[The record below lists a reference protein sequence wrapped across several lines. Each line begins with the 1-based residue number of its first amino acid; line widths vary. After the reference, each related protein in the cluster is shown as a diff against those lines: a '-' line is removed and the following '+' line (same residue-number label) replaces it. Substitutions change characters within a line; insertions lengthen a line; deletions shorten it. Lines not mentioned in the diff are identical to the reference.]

1 MNIDI
6 VYHGRQITYKDIAFI
21 RELIAGNPDKSRRS
35 ISKEICQKW
44 NWQQQNGAL
53 KDMICRGLLL
63 KLQSDALITLPPQK
77 RIPNNPFLN
86 RKPPELVK
94 VDKSPIVCD
103 IEDIQTIELRS
114 VRKTKFEKLYNS
126 LICEHHY
133 LGYTQAVGENFKYIA
148 FSFGR
153 PVGCIGFSSP
163 AWYIGCRDRFIG
175 WSPEIRK
182 KNLHL
187 IAYNTRFLILPWV
200 KVKYLASHL
209 LGIASHIISD
219 DWMAFYNHP
228 IYYLETFVDTE
239 KFLGTCYKAAN
250 WICLG
255 KTTGRGKLD
264 KTNRVNRSIKAVYGY
279 PLSKSFKE
287 ILCQ

>member
-6 VYHGRQITYKDIAFI
+6 VYHGRQITTEDIAFI
-21 RELIAGNPDKSRRS
+21 RETIAGNPDKSRRF
-35 ISKEICQKW
+35 ISKELCREW
-44 NWQQQNGAL
+44 NWRQQNGAL

-63 KLQSDALITLPPQK
+63 KLQSDNLITLPPQK
-77 RIPNNPFLN
+77 WIPNNPFLS
-86 RKPPELVK
+86 RKPPEIL
-94 VDKSPIVCD
+94 DICKSFVNCNL
-103 IEDIQTIELRS
+103 EDMAPLKLFS
-114 VRKTKFEKLYNS
+114 VRKTKFEKLYDS

-133 LGYTQAVGENFKYIA
+133 LGYAQAVGENFKYIA
-148 FSFGR
+148 FSSGR

-175 WSPEIRK
+175 WSSQSRK

-187 IAYNTRFLILPWV
+187 IAYNMRFLILPWV
-200 KVKYLASHL
+200 KVSNLASHL

-219 DWMAFYNHP
+219 DWMAFYKHP

-250 WICLG
+250 WIHLG
-255 KTTGRGKLD
+255 ETTGRGKLD

-287 ILCQ
+287 ILCH